1 MSSDLEEEDEI
12 FYGGGKA
19 ISKKKEE
26 ETSQSQMKEELPPVK
41 KESAALLSND
51 DSKAAYSHDYLM
63 PADETPSTS
72 ESEELTEEP
81 KQEKDIEAEIA
92 HTRHDKMRA
101 AEYHDVTILRQRAAK
116 HSAEEAK
123 LFKKYMTEEAAMIK
137 YQENSNKARRKAER
151 YIEKGKNAMAKA
163 DDKQADLEYLE
174 DGKAERTR
182 VRVAKLKTK
191 AARMKS
197 KSSSWMS
204 NSAKNTQKAAAK
216 RQKAKALLERSKNH
230 EAEALNYNRRANNL
244 QKIQGK

>member
-1 MSSDLEEEDEI
+1 MSSDEEEDEV

-19 ISKKKEE
+19 VTESEKEAPSKKNEEVLPPIKEE
-26 ETSQSQMKEELPPVK
+26 EKDT
-41 KESAALLSND
+41 
-51 DSKAAYSHDYLM
+51 YSHEYLK
-63 PADETPSTS
+63 PADEAPSTHEYDEVEPS
-72 ESEELTEEP
+72 KEP
-81 KQEKDIEAEIA
+81 KKEVDIEAEIA
-92 HTRHDKMRA
+92 HTRQDKMRA

-123 LFKKYMTEEAAMIK
+123 LFKKYMVEEAAMIK
-137 YQENSNKARRKAER
+137 YQENSNKARRKAEK
-151 YIEKGKNAMAKA
+151 YIEKGKDAMAKA

-174 DGKAERTR
+174 DGKAERAR
-182 VRVAKLKTK
+182 VRVAKLKAK

-230 EAEALNYNRRANNL
+230 EAEALNYNKRANNL
-244 QKIQGK
+244 QKIQGKL

>member
-1 MSSDLEEEDEI
+1 MSSDEEEDEI

-19 ISKKKEE
+19 VTESEKKAPSKKNEEVLPPIKEE
-26 ETSQSQMKEELPPVK
+26 EKDTYFHEDLNQV
-41 KESAALLSND
+41 
-51 DSKAAYSHDYLM
+51 
-63 PADETPSTS
+63 DEAPSTH
-72 ESEELTEEP
+72 EDDMVEPTKEP
-81 KQEKDIEAEIA
+81 KNEADIEAEIA
-92 HTRHDKMRA
+92 HTRQDKMRA
-101 AEYHDVTILRQRAAK
+101 GEYHDITILRQRAAK

-123 LFKKYMTEEAAMIK
+123 LFKKYMVEEAAMIK
-137 YQENSNKARRKAER
+137 YQENSNKARRKAEK

-174 DGKAERTR
+174 DGKAERAR

-230 EAEALNYNRRANNL
+230 EAEALNYNKRADNL